1 MAFNNGME
9 NNMNMMNNNIP
20 NTINNNFP
28 NMMNNNMINNSSPN
42 MMNNFG
48 NNNNNMPNI
57 MFNNLPNNNMI
68 QNNNNMNDLSKMN
81 ITFKTTDDTILN
93 MIVDSEM
100 TVDALLKQ
108 FCGEFGH
115 PEYIGTY
122 NKIKFIYKA
131 GLLRFED
138 QTPILMKFMSREP
151 QKIIVHNVDGLI
163 G

>member
-1 MAFNNGME
+1 MACNNGME

-20 NTINNNFP
+20 DS
-28 NMMNNNMINNSSPN
+28 MNNNSSPN

-48 NNNNNMPNI
+48 NNNNNIPNV
-57 MFNNLPNNNMI
+57 MFNNLPNDNMI

>member
-1 MAFNNGME
+1 MACNNGME

-20 NTINNNFP
+20 DS
-28 NMMNNNMINNSSPN
+28 MNNNSSPN

-48 NNNNNMPNI
+48 NNNNNIPNI
-57 MFNNLPNNNMI
+57 MFNNLPNDNMI